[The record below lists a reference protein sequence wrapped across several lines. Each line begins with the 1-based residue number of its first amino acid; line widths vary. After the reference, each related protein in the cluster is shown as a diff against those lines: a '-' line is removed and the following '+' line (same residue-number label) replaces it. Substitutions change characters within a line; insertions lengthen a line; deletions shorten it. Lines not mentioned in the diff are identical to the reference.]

1 MLKYLPPSQA
11 NHQRNLRSCPKIHR
25 FNTRR
30 HCLQSLVIRRCPTT
44 WCNLYTVSKRKW
56 DGQWIKER
64 VVLLAVSMVLS
75 HFHKQG
81 NFRLKRAVRLS
92 IVQPRQCN
100 LRAPIKNMQAQS
112 SCRKK
117 KETAC
122 KTQLAP
128 WKNVIHPS
136 HRYPQRK
143 EPVKIT
149 THIIPLTK
157 SRAWNS
163 WVSPTVSLLSRITR
177 TSWFLARN
185 AVTDPKNFHLKKAR
199 PKRTMLRTFTE

>member
-1 MLKYLPPSQA
+1 M
-11 NHQRNLRSCPKIHR
+11 
-25 FNTRR
+25 
-30 HCLQSLVIRRCPTT
+30 
-44 WCNLYTVSKRKW
+44 WCNLYTAIKRKW

-75 HFHKQG
+75 PSHKRG
-81 NFRLKRAVRLS
+81 SFRLKRAVRLS
-92 IVQPRQCN
+92 IVQPQQCN
-100 LRAPIKNMQAQS
+100 LQAPIKNMQPENS
-112 SCRKK
+112 SHKK

-128 WKNVIHPS
+128 WKNVIHRS
-136 HRYPQRK
+136 RRYPQRK
-143 EPVKIT
+143 EQVAIT

-163 WVSPTVSLLSRITR
+163 WVSHMASLLSRITR
-177 TSWFLARN
+177 TNWFLARN

-199 PKRTMLRTFTE
+199 PKQTMLRTFTE